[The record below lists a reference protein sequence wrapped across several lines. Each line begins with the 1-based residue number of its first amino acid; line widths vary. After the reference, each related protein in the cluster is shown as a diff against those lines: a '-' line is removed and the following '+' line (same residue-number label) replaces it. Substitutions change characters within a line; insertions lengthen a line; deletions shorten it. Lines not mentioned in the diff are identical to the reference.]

1 MDAQELWDPERV
13 LAICVKNLNSIVN
26 KINNAKPFMIGMK
39 PNDSIKLDFVELDK
53 SESYSKEKALPEDGF
68 YRYLH
73 NPGEQRGDKK
83 DTS

>member
-1 MDAQELWDPERV
+1 
-13 LAICVKNLNSIVN
+13 
-26 KINNAKPFMIGMK
+26 MIGMK

-53 SESYSKEKALPEDGF
+53 SESYSKEEALPEDGF

-73 NPGEQRGDKK
+73 NPGEQHGDQK